1 MRKLVLKTFAAA
13 LLASAPFA
21 SAHAKASAG
30 LKKEVAAG
38 VDARAKL
45 VQEMVDSVFSFQEPG
60 FQEFRTME
68 YLTAI
73 LEKNGFKIEKGVAG
87 IPSAWTAT
95 WSNGEGPVVA
105 LGSDVDGLLGLSQ
118 IPGIPQIKPI
128 VPGAP
133 GHGEG
138 HNAGMPLIV
147 AAALA
152 VRRQHQWHR
161 FEVVI

>member
-1 MRKLVLKTFAAA
+1 MPKLVLKTFAAA
-13 LLASAPFA
+13 LLLGTPVAG
-21 SAHAKASAG
+21 AHAKASGA

-73 LEKNGFKIEKGVAG
+73 LEKNGFKVEKGVAG
-87 IPSAWTAT
+87 VPSAWTAT
-95 WSNGEGPVVA
+95 WSNGDGPVVA
-105 LGSDVDGLLGLSQ
+105 LGSDIDGLLGLSQ
-118 IPGIPQIKPI
+118 MPGVPQIKPI

-138 HNAGMPLIV
+138 HNAGMPLII

-152 VRRQHQWHR
+152 TK
-161 FEVVI
+161 EVMTRHNTRAS